1 MLLSESLKIYVCI
14 LIRFCFNVSAPML
27 ESRLF
32 AMNIFPETACKIE
45 GSPCESSGKYVEAVL
60 RLTVAKVGNK
70 VKVAEWWSEARL
82 SWNQFIPEDKI
93 THFVTDRKIKEVS
106 HLTVFPR
113 YKKCEE

>member
-1 MLLSESLKIYVCI
+1 M
-14 LIRFCFNVSAPML
+14 IRFGFYVSAPML

-106 HLTVFPR
+106 HLTGCPR
-113 YKKCEE
+113 SKISKPLKACNAKRTQ